1 MEEDNQT
8 IPDNKFL
15 KKKHLWMTLSV
26 LFVIIALALVFV
38 AYKVISGYI
47 EKSKGLQVNQTQNNT
62 QNKENVT
69 RRAIDGVYVE
79 KGKENLYPLAVMM
92 DNHPDARPI
101 SALAQANLV
110 IEAEAEGRIT
120 RFLAIFAS
128 SDVLGEIGPVRSARP
143 YYMDWAREFSALYVH
158 VGGSPE
164 ALARMAKESF
174 LHINEFYQGEYFWR
188 ATKRLS
194 PHNVY
199 TSMENLKDYLET
211 KELTAGKFFSW
222 NFKDDKILDSRPEES
237 EIKINYKLDDYVV
250 EWKYDRENND
260 YVRYVAGEE
269 YKDESGKNIK
279 AKNIIIQKPIS
290 NFSGRMSSLN

>member
-143 YYMDWAREFSALYVH
+143 
-158 VGGSPE
+158 
-164 ALARMAKESF
+164 
-174 LHINEFYQGEYFWR
+174 
-188 ATKRLS
+188 
-194 PHNVY
+194 
-199 TSMENLKDYLET
+199 
-211 KELTAGKFFSW
+211 
-222 NFKDDKILDSRPEES
+222 
-237 EIKINYKLDDYVV
+237 
-250 EWKYDRENND
+250 
-260 YVRYVAGEE
+260 
-269 YKDESGKNIK
+269 
-279 AKNIIIQKPIS
+279 
-290 NFSGRMSSLN
+290 